1 MEAFLSQAWREKS
14 LVLLM
19 ADAVPQTER
28 RTPRRLGNSCGLC
41 TLRPRHPGNLV
52 GFSYSTLCSRSQK
65 LNNTHVNLDGEP
77 VDRRLTLA
85 RVAVD
90 QTSICGSS
98 HQPLLHCCRVEQI
111 WLLGHHRERSLNRI
125 TAPVRHAGRQ

>member
-19 ADAVPQTER
+19 ADAFPLNRTTNST
-28 RTPRRLGNSCGLC
+28 TPRKQR
-41 TLRPRHPGNLV
+41 RHSSAQTSGNLV

-65 LNNTHVNLDGEP
+65 LNDTYVNLDGEP

-85 RVAVD
+85 CVAVD
-90 QTSICGSS
+90 QTSICGGF
-98 HQPLLHCCRVEQI
+98 HQPPLHCRRVEQI
-111 WLLGHHRERSLNRI
+111 WLLGHHRQRSLNRI
-125 TAPVRHAGRQ
+125 TSPVRHA